1 MSPPVDHPL
10 NLVTQAILTW
20 GSWGL
25 TFVTL
30 AAAVRLGIRER
41 TPFYLLVIL
50 AAMAGAFAEPLYDE
64 GLMLWFYAP
73 GMWSHFSAFGIPQPN
88 WTHSGYAVLY
98 GSAAMLIARQI
109 HAGTLT
115 RNGLFAWSGVEL
127 AMSCTFEMV
136 GINGGAYE
144 YWGPHVLRIF
154 NYPIVIGILEAC
166 QVTCFAV
173 AAAELRRRSSHP
185 TALLGLFAIFPMTF
199 YLANFGAGAPV
210 IIALHLD
217 KPSPSLV
224 MLAAL
229 ASIAFAFGAIRM
241 AASFGATP
249 DRAGGPLGTGGR
261 WRLRAPKL
269 AQRSKAAGA
278 YADSF

>member
-1 MSPPVDHPL
+1 MTPPVDHPL

-25 TFVTL
+25 TLVILVT
-30 AAAVRLGIRER
+30 AVRLGIRER
-41 TPFYLLVIL
+41 TPFYILVIL
-50 AAMAGAFAEPLYDE
+50 AAMVGAFAEPLYDE

-98 GSAAMLIARQI
+98 GSAAILIARQI

-115 RNGLFAWSGVEL
+115 RNGLYAWTGVEL
-127 AMSCTFEMV
+127 AMSCTFEMF

-154 NYPIVIGILEAC
+154 NYPIIIGILEAC

-173 AAAELRRRSSHP
+173 AAAELRRRSRHP
-185 TALLGLFAIFPMTF
+185 AALLALFAIFPMTF

-217 KPSPSLV
+217 MPSPTLV
-224 MLAAL
+224 AL
-229 ASIAFAFGAIRM
+229 GTLVSIAFALAAVRM
-241 AASFGATP
+241 AASLVAAAT
-249 DRAGGPLGTGGR
+249 G
-261 WRLRAPKL
+261 
-269 AQRSKAAGA
+269 KAVGKSPARNPA
-278 YADSF
+278 AAAL